1 MSQLKPKPVRIAIDA
16 LGINEVGGARSV
28 TLPLLQRVFR
38 QQKQWQFHCFLTQPE
53 PELIFENVRQIIL
66 PLAKGMLSRFAF
78 QLIIPFY
85 VLFKKIDL
93 THFIKSQGNLLF
105 SSKKILTLYDCTI
118 LRFPEYFSKQSRLFW
133 RYIQP
138 TICKHMDRI
147 ITISEDAKTE
157 INTYLK
163 VPLEKISVIYPAP
176 QFEEEDRLSE
186 VETEMVLKTHQ
197 LESAYLLYIGQIGMK
212 KNLMTLIQA
221 YDLVQQRM
229 ASAPP
234 LILIGPR
241 YYLSDAG
248 EIFSAIESLGLQS
261 KIRYLG
267 PVNSED
273 LQVILAHAMM
283 LLFPSVHEGFG
294 IPIAEAMQLG
304 VPVMTSNTSVM
315 PEVVG
320 NAGVLVN
327 DFLSPEDWAENII
340 ALIKNPEKRQQL
352 SEKSLE
358 RANTFSWD
366 ISADMLIHKYE
377 DLLKKE
383 LTHS

>member
-1 MSQLKPKPVRIAIDA
+1 MSKSIQIAVDA

-28 TLPLLQRVFR
+28 TLPLLQRVFK
-38 QQKQWQFHCFLTQPE
+38 QQTQWQFHCFLTHYE
-53 PELIFENVRQIIL
+53 ADLDFENVKQIIL
-66 PLAKGMLSRFAF
+66 PLSKGILSRVAF
-78 QLIIPFY
+78 QFIIPFY
-85 VLFKKIDL
+85 VLFNKIDL

-118 LRFPEYFSKQSRLFW
+118 LRFPEYFNIPSRLFW
-133 RYIQP
+133 RYVQP
-138 TICKHMDRI
+138 AICKHMDRI

-157 INTYLK
+157 INTFLK

-176 QFEEEDRLSE
+176 QFEEKDLLSGAEIDR
-186 VETEMVLKTHQ
+186 VLKNHQ
-197 LESAYLLYIGQIGMK
+197 LESPYLLYIGQIGMK

-221 YDLVQQRM
+221 YELIQKKM
-229 ASAPP
+229 PSAPP
-234 LILIGPR
+234 LILVGPR

-248 EIFSAIESLGLQS
+248 EIFTAIESLGLQNI
-261 KIRYLG
+261 IRYLG
-267 PVNSED
+267 PVKRDE

-304 VPVMTSNTSVM
+304 VPVITSNTSVM
-315 PEVVG
+315 PEVAG

-327 DFLSPEDWAENII
+327 DFLSPEAWAENII
-340 ALIKNPEKRQQL
+340 ALIENPERRKQL
-352 SEKSLE
+352 SVKSLE
-358 RANTFSWD
+358 RAKAFSWD
-366 ISADMLIHKYE
+366 ISADKLIQDYE

-383 LTHS
+383 PVQP

>member
-1 MSQLKPKPVRIAIDA
+1 LSQLKPKPVRIAIDA

-197 LESAYLLYIGQIGMK
+197 LE
-212 KNLMTLIQA
+212 
-221 YDLVQQRM
+221 
-229 ASAPP
+229 
-234 LILIGPR
+234 
-241 YYLSDAG
+241 
-248 EIFSAIESLGLQS
+248 FSLF
-261 KIRYLG
+261 
-267 PVNSED
+267 
-273 LQVILAHAMM
+273 VIYW
-283 LLFPSVHEGFG
+283 PDRDEEK
-294 IPIAEAMQLG
+294 PDDPDPG
-304 VPVMTSNTSVM
+304 V
-315 PEVVG
+315 
-320 NAGVLVN
+320 
-327 DFLSPEDWAENII
+327 
-340 ALIKNPEKRQQL
+340 
-352 SEKSLE
+352 
-358 RANTFSWD
+358 
-366 ISADMLIHKYE
+366 
-377 DLLKKE
+377 
-383 LTHS
+383 

>member
-1 MSQLKPKPVRIAIDA
+1 MSTPKLKPVRIAVDA

-38 QQKQWQFHCFLTQPE
+38 QQEQWQFHCFLTQPE
-53 PELIFENVRQIIL
+53 PDLEFENVRQIIL
-66 PLAKGMLSRFAF
+66 PLAKGMLSRVAF
-78 QLIIPFY
+78 QFIIPFY
-85 VLFKKIDL
+85 VLFKRINL

-105 SSKKILTLYDCTI
+105 SSRKLLTIYDCTI
-118 LRFPEYFSKQSRLFW
+118 LRFPEYFSTQSRLFW

-138 TICKHMDRI
+138 GICKHMDRI

-157 INTYLK
+157 INSYLK

-176 QFEEEDRLSE
+176 QFEEEDRLSGAE
-186 VETEMVLKTHQ
+186 IEAVLKNHQ
-197 LESAYLLYIGQIGMK
+197 LEPDYLLYIGQIGMK
-212 KNLMTLIQA
+212 KNLMTLIRA
-221 YDLVQQRM
+221 YDRIQKKM
-229 ASAPP
+229 PSAPP
-234 LILIGPR
+234 LILVGPR

-248 EIFSAIESLGLQS
+248 EILSTIESLGLQD

-267 PVNSED
+267 PVKREA

-320 NAGVLVN
+320 NAGVLVD

-340 ALIKNPEKRQQL
+340 QLIENPGTRKQL
-352 SEKSLE
+352 SARSLE
-358 RANTFSWD
+358 RSKVFSWD
-366 ISADMLIHKYE
+366 ISTDKLIRIYK
-377 DLLKKE
+377 DLLKGE
-383 LTHS
+383 LTHP

>member
-1 MSQLKPKPVRIAIDA
+1 MSKSIQIAVDA

-38 QQKQWQFHCFLTQPE
+38 QQNQWQFHCFLTQYE
-53 PELIFENVRQIIL
+53 TDLDFKNVKQIIL
-66 PLAKGMLSRFAF
+66 PLSKGMLSRVAF
-78 QLIIPFY
+78 QFIIPFY
-85 VLFKKIDL
+85 VLFKNIDL

-118 LRFPEYFSKQSRLFW
+118 LRFPEYFNTPSRLFW
-133 RYIQP
+133 RYVQP
-138 TICKHMDRI
+138 AICKHMDRI
-147 ITISEDAKTE
+147 TTISEDAKTE
-157 INTYLK
+157 INAYLK

-176 QFEEEDRLSE
+176 QFEEEDLLSGAE
-186 VETEMVLKTHQ
+186 IDTVLKNHQ
-197 LESAYLLYIGQIGMK
+197 LESPYLLYIGQIGMK

-221 YDLVQQRM
+221 YELIQKKM
-229 ASAPP
+229 PSAPP
-234 LILIGPR
+234 LILVGPR

-248 EIFSAIESLGLQS
+248 EIFSDIESLGLQN

-267 PVNSED
+267 PVKREE
-273 LQVILAHAMM
+273 LQVILEHAMM

-294 IPIAEAMQLG
+294 IPIAEAMHLG

-320 NAGVLVN
+320 DAGVLVN

-340 ALIKNPEKRQQL
+340 TLIENPERRKEL
-352 SEKSLE
+352 SKKSLE
-358 RANTFSWD
+358 RSKAFSWD
-366 ISADMLIHKYE
+366 ISAEKLINHYKN
-377 DLLKKE
+377 LLE
-383 LTHS
+383 VDTHF